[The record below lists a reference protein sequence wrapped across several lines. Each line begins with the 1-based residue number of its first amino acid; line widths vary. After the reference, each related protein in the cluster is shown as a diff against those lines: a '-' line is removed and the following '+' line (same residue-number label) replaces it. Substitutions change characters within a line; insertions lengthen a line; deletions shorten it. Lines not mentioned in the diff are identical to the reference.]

1 MKNVLWILAL
11 AGCSSVPPAP
21 APKHEAETSE
31 APVEIQ
37 AESPE
42 WRKITE
48 ELLKGKTVAEQQS
61 LLEAERNYQLA
72 LSWYNKGDFDKARDQ
87 ARRAVQL
94 APEHL
99 AARKLLNDIHAIIA
113 GGGPI
118 PSIAE
123 HDLRVAQVTVE
134 QQQIEIANHLV
145 HGGRYL
151 DAKMYASALREFENA
166 EFKIRNMPYD
176 VKAMNDLLP
185 KVRAMIARARS
196 SIRD

>member
-1 MKNVLWILAL
+1 MLWILAL
-11 AGCSSVPPAP
+11 AGCSAP
-21 APKHEAETSE
+21 APKHEAEPAE

-37 AESPE
+37 AENAE
-42 WRKITE
+42 WQKIAE
-48 ELLKGKTVAEQQS
+48 ELLKGKTVAEQQT
-61 LLEAERNYQLA
+61 LLEAERSYQLA
-72 LSWYNKGDFDKARDQ
+72 LSWYNKGDFDKAREQ

-113 GGGPI
+113 GGGPV

-134 QQQIEIANHLV
+134 QQQLEITNHVL
-145 HGGRYL
+145 HGERFL
-151 DAKMYASALREFENA
+151 NAQMYASALREFENA

-185 KVRAMIARARS
+185 KVRELKARAKS